1 MSTSNTTSNNVE
13 EFAKK
18 AIEVLYGKDGKEIK
32 DFKIREMLPYSTG
45 QIVAQGGLPNEDK
58 RDAWDVQVTF
68 LQNNVQYTVDLL
80 VHDRD
85 GQIDN
90 ARLIDRM
97 NPI

>member
-1 MSTSNTTSNNVE
+1 MSTSNTTSSSVE

-32 DFKIREMLPYSTG
+32 DFKIREMLPYSTE
-45 QIVAQGGLPNEDK
+45 QIIAQGGLPNEDK
-58 RDAWDVQVTF
+58 RDAWDIQVTF

-85 GQIDN
+85 GQIIN
-90 ARLIDRM
+90 ARLIDKM
-97 NPI
+97 TPI